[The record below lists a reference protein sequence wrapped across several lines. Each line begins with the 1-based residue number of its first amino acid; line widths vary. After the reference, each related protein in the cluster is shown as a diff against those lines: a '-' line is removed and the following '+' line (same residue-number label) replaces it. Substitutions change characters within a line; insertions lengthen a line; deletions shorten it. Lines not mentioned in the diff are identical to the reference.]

1 MHHAVKKIITL
12 MLAVSLIGMVQLSVA
27 ADENPQDDI
36 QQQVIA
42 QTMNND
48 RLQAIIQRIDPEFTG
63 TLGHWQIRVDNIGI
77 RIITDARA
85 DRMRIVIPVRKADGL
100 SQEEMYRI
108 LQANFDSALD
118 ARYAIGKGV
127 LWSTFIHPLS
137 SLNDKKFLSGLGQ
150 TINIVRS
157 YGKSYSSGV
166 TSFGGGDSNE
176 LLQKK
181 LIDELMKKGLI
192 I

>member
-1 MHHAVKKIITL
+1 MHHLVEKIITL
-12 MLAVSLIGMVQLSVA
+12 MLVVSLIGMVQLSVA

-63 TLGHWQIRVDNIGI
+63 TVGHWQIKVNNIGI

-85 DRMRIVIPVRKADGL
+85 DRMRIIIPIRKADGL
-100 SQEEMYRI
+100 SPEEMYRI

-137 SLNDKKFLSGLGQ
+137 SLNDENFLSGLGQ

-157 YGKSYSSGV
+157 YGKSYSSGAL
-166 TSFGGGDSNE
+166 TFGGGDSNE

-181 LIDELMKKGLI
+181 LIDELMKKGQI

>member
-1 MHHAVKKIITL
+1 MHNSFKKIITL
-12 MLAVSLIGMVQLSVA
+12 TLALSLIGMVQGSVA
-27 ADENPQDDI
+27 GDENPQDDT
-36 QQQVIA
+36 QQRIIP

-63 TLGHWQIRVDNIGI
+63 TTGHWQIRVADIGI

-85 DRMRIVIPVRKADGL
+85 DRMRIIIPIRKADGL
-100 SQEEMYRI
+100 SPEEMYRI

-137 SLNDKKFLSGLGQ
+137 SLDNENFLSGLGQ
-150 TINIVRS
+150 TINIVTS
-157 YGKSYSSGV
+157 YGKSYSSGAF
-166 TSFGGGDSNE
+166 TFGGGDSNE

-181 LIDELMKKGLI
+181 LIDELIKKGQI